1 MFKSFKIL
9 KKYYSQIKVKP
20 ALIVFE
26 FVFLLIPSCLSILM
40 PVVSANL
47 ITSLTVYDF
56 DKAIYYLTVNF
67 VFILISAA
75 SYFSYYLFS
84 KKINKT
90 ISYNIHSYVYDNI
103 KSNKS
108 ITKIPSSVL
117 TNISSYI
124 NFNKDFLYKLCFFI
138 KSVVLLCII
147 IYFNFFIGI
156 TLIFVSFVSY
166 MILRLTD
173 SKIQKNSL
181 ALSKCEAE
189 SLELFNN
196 IHQGEKVETNYNLE
210 QIFKDKYFK
219 YVDTE
224 IKTSNKISLYYNINN
239 NFITLILKA
248 TVFVFTIYLINLV
261 KATTLTLSLY
271 LILTPYLTSSAQN
284 LISFFELFSEFG
296 LLDNTLLEL
305 EALKFS
311 ENKTEQKLN
320 LSTFNLYFYEV
331 GASQKEHKLEN
342 FTLKINFG
350 SSINFVGEKG
360 SGKRLIFLL
369 LSKDVKPNTG
379 VVLLDNKNIYDI
391 DSSQYSKSI
400 SFTTK
405 NSFFYN
411 VSIIENLLL
420 VCPSRAKII
429 SYIKLFGLK
438 NDIDKLPEKLN
449 TILSP
454 EKNNNLLFFLSILRS
469 FVSGAKIINI
479 YEYPSSFTKVDFDKL
494 TKIINFLKGKVTLI
508 FYTHTDIL
516 SKHVLETYYI
526 ENGEIKNIKK

>member
-9 KKYYSQIKVKP
+9 KKYYSQIKVKSV
-20 ALIVFE
+20 LIVFE

-47 ITSLTVYDF
+47 ITSITVYDF
-56 DKAIYYLTVNF
+56 DKAVFYLTINF
-67 VFILISAA
+67 VFILISAV
-75 SYFSYYLFS
+75 SYFSYYLIS

-90 ISYNIHSYVYDNI
+90 ISFNIHSYVYDNI

-117 TNISSYI
+117 SNISSYI
-124 NFNKDFLYKLCFFI
+124 NFNKDFLYKICFFI
-138 KSVVLLCII
+138 KSVILLFII

-166 MILRLTD
+166 IILRLTD

-181 ALSKCEAE
+181 ELSRCEAE

-196 IHQGEKVETNYNLE
+196 IHQGEQVESNYNLE

-239 NFITLILKA
+239 NIITLILKT
-248 TVFVFTIYLINLV
+248 TVFVFTIYLIGLV

-284 LISFFELFSEFG
+284 LISFFELFSELG

-311 ENKTEQKLN
+311 ENKIEPKLN
-320 LSTFNLYFYEV
+320 LSTYNLYFYEIN
-331 GASQKEHKLEN
+331 ASQKEHKLSN

-350 SSINFVGEKG
+350 SSINFVGEKN

-369 LSKDVKPNTG
+369 LSKTVKQNSG

-391 DSSQYSKSI
+391 DNNQYSKTI

-411 VSIIENLLL
+411 VSILENLLL
-420 VCPSRAKII
+420 ICPNKSKII
-429 SYIKLFGLK
+429 SSIKSFGLR
-438 NDIDKLPEKLN
+438 NDIANLPEKMN

-454 EKNNNLLFFLSILRS
+454 ERNNVLLFFLSILRS
-469 FVSGAKIINI
+469 YISDAKIINI
-479 YEYPSSFTKVDFDKL
+479 YEYPSSFTKSDFDKL
-494 TKIINFLKGKVTLI
+494 SKIVEFLKGKVTLI

-516 SKHVLETYYI
+516 SKCVMETFYI
-526 ENGEIKNIKK
+526 ENGKIKNIKK

>member
-1 MFKSFKIL
+1 
-9 KKYYSQIKVKP
+9 
-20 ALIVFE
+20 
-26 FVFLLIPSCLSILM
+26 M

-56 DKAIYYLTVNF
+56 DKAIYYLTINF

-75 SYFSYYLFS
+75 SYFSYYLVS

-103 KSNKS
+103 KSNNS

-124 NFNKDFLYKLCFFI
+124 NFNKDFLYKICFFI

-166 MILRLTD
+166 LILRLTD

-210 QIFKDKYFK
+210 QILKDKYFK

-320 LSTFNLYFYEV
+320 LSTFNLYFYEAS
-331 GASQKEHKLEN
+331 ASQKEHKLISL
-342 FTLKINFG
+342 TLKINFG

-369 LSKDVKPNTG
+369 LSKDVKPNSG

-391 DSSQYSKSI
+391 DNNQYTKSI

-411 VSIIENLLL
+411 ISILENLLL
-420 VCPSRAKII
+420 VCPNKAKII
-429 SYIKLFGLK
+429 SAIKTFGLK
-438 NDIDKLPEKLN
+438 NDIDKLPEKMN

-454 EKNNNLLFFLSILRS
+454 EKNNNLLFFLSLLRS
-469 FVSGAKIINI
+469 FVSGAKIINV
-479 YEYPSSFTKVDFDKL
+479 YEYPSSFTKTDFDKL
-494 TKIINFLKGKVTLI
+494 SKIINFLKGKVTLI

-516 SKHVLETYYI
+516 SKHVSETYYI